1 MNLNHRI
8 TTVAV
13 CSCKTNNYM
22 LMRKK
27 VFLLLSAVCL
37 VSALFTFN
45 AYAGIEDAGDITL
58 PEGDL
63 DVVNRCRCKHEGCYG
78 GNAVSLGAACAKSH
92 DLLNCA
98 DFEGNCP

>member
-63 DVVNRCRCKHEGCYG
+63 DVVNRCRCKHEG
-78 GNAVSLGAACAKSH
+78 
-92 DLLNCA
+92 A
-98 DFEGNCP
+98 DFSDDHPGISAITTHLS

>member
-27 VFLLLSAVCL
+27 FFIIKCSLPCL
-37 VSALFTFN
+37 CLI
-45 AYAGIEDAGDITL
+45 YL
-58 PEGDL
+58 
-63 DVVNRCRCKHEGCYG
+63 
-78 GNAVSLGAACAKSH
+78 
-92 DLLNCA
+92 
-98 DFEGNCP
+98 